1 MSDAAGS
8 KKNAAIA
15 SVAGV
20 LLVACVVATTVSV
33 TKQGGGSSEGEQ
45 GLTTSTKSAHAIC
58 ATTDYKDTCE
68 TSLSD
73 AKNTSNPKELIKVA
87 FDAAMKNLS
96 DVISHSALLKK
107 ASKDPRTSGAL
118 DVCKQ
123 VLNDSVDD
131 IRRSLDKVE
140 GFGMDKMQ
148 EYADDIKVWLSG
160 AITNQ
165 QTCLD
170 AFQNTS
176 GDTGE
181 KMKKLLNFTGELTSN
196 GLAMVT
202 QFSDVLQTL
211 EIPGMKK
218 RRRRILLDDEF
229 AEERSRLLLGMASPS
244 NLKPKAVV
252 AKDGSGHF
260 KTINGA
266 IKAIPPKNNVLYVIK
281 IKAGIYKEQVM
292 VPRKM
297 NKVVFV
303 GEGPTKTKITGGLN
317 FIDGVATFKTA
328 TVAIQGDGFMARD
341 IGIENSAGAA
351 KHQAVALRVSADDAI
366 FYNCRIDGY
375 QDTLYTHSYRQ
386 YFRNCTITGTI
397 DFIFGDAAAVF
408 QNCRMIVRKPLG
420 NQACMITAQG
430 RKDHRGV
437 GAIVIQNSEFL
448 PDAAIKTV
456 KPAVTVYLGRPWKEF
471 SRTIIM
477 KSYIHAFIHPTG
489 WSPWMGNF
497 GLNTCWYAEYQNRG
511 PGANTKARVNWKCYQ
526 KRITP
531 EVANQFTAG
540 VYLKGDAWIK
550 PTGIPY
556 TAGM

>member
-1 MSDAAGS
+1 MSDPGS

-20 LLVACVVATTVSV
+20 LLVACAVAATVSV
-33 TKQGGGSSEGEQ
+33 SKNGGGSSEGQ
-45 GLTTSTKSAHAIC
+45 QQLTTSTKSAHAIC

-68 TSLSD
+68 TSLSN

-96 DVISHSALLKK
+96 DVISHSPLLKK

-123 VLNDSVDD
+123 VLNDSMDD
-131 IRRSLDKVE
+131 MRRSLDKVE
-140 GFGMDKMQ
+140 GFGMERMK
-148 EYADDIKVWLSG
+148 EYSDDVKVWLSG

-170 AFQNTS
+170 AFQNTT

-202 QFSDVLQTL
+202 QFSEVLQTL
-211 EIPGMKK
+211 DIPGLEMKKK
-218 RRRRILLDDEF
+218 RRLLEEEEEEEERR
-229 AEERSRLLLGMASPS
+229 RSRLLLLLQ
-244 NLKPKAVV
+244 LKPKAVV
-252 AKDGSGHF
+252 AKDGSGRF
-260 KTINGA
+260 KTIKSA
-266 IKAIPPKNNVLYVIK
+266 ISAIPPTNNVIYVIK
-281 IKAGIYKEQVM
+281 IKAGIYKEQVT

-303 GEGPTKTKITGGLN
+303 GDGPTKTKITGGLN
-317 FIDGVATFKTA
+317 FIDGTATFKTA

-341 IGIENSAGAA
+341 IGIENSAGAV

-375 QDTLYTHSYRQ
+375 QDSLYTHSYRQ

-420 NQACMITAQG
+420 SQACMITAQG
-430 RKDHRGV
+430 RQDHRGV

-448 PDAAIKTV
+448 PEAALKTV
-456 KPAVTVYLGRPWKEF
+456 KPPVTVYLGRPWKEY

-477 KSYIHAFIHPTG
+477 KSYIDAFIHPTG
-489 WSPWMGNF
+489 WAPWMGNF

-511 PGANTKARVNWKCYQ
+511 PGAKTNARVNWKGYQ

-531 EVANQFTAG
+531 EVAKRFTAG
-540 VYLKGDAWIK
+540 VFLKGDAWIK

-556 TAGM
+556 NSGI